1 MSFPHGLFH
10 AAIAA
15 REQRRR
21 QKQEMIEEV
30 EMTNYTPGD
39 LDNDWEFKIV
49 RSERGA
55 FRKPE
60 TFQRL
65 MQEESAAGWE
75 LIEKLDDRRVRFKRR
90 KAARSRD
97 MSLPQGIDPYRTQF
111 DPRASRSLVLVLV
124 GLAAMVALAVGALVF
139 GLDGGGNSSGAPSFL
154 VVGNSIVIGLVFVIM
169 LVAIIARRR

>member
-1 MSFPHGLFH
+1 MSFPHGIFH

-15 REQRRR
+15 RKRRER

-65 MQEESAAGWE
+65 MQ
-75 LIEKLDDRRVRFKRR
+75 
-90 KAARSRD
+90 
-97 MSLPQGIDPYRTQF
+97 
-111 DPRASRSLVLVLV
+111 
-124 GLAAMVALAVGALVF
+124 
-139 GLDGGGNSSGAPSFL
+139 
-154 VVGNSIVIGLVFVIM
+154 
-169 LVAIIARRR
+169 